1 MNLMSAPAIMVV
13 TYLIIEIFKLFSK
26 NKEKYLPV
34 TAGVI
39 GGLISLMSYIFVP
52 GFFIE
57 TDILTAIAIGIIS
70 GLGATGSNQLLKQ
83 IMKKGD

>member
-1 MNLMSAPAIMVV
+1 MRMVSAPAIMVV
-13 TYLIIEIFKLFSK
+13 TYLITEIFKLFFK
-26 NKEKYLPV
+26 NKEKYLPII
-34 TAGVI
+34 AGVT
-39 GGLISLMSYIFVP
+39 GGLIGLVSYIFVP

-83 IMKKGD
+83 FMKKGD